1 VLAYVA
7 YWTGTTNLFIVP
19 ARQASKA
26 DKINSL
32 VSIPGLLKRLK
43 IRALLFFIYKLNKL
57 ICLPIKG
64 LHDINKKFDYS
75 DVLEAK

>member
-1 VLAYVA
+1 M
-7 YWTGTTNLFIVP
+7 F
-19 ARQASKA
+19 K
-26 DKINSL
+26 NSGS
-32 VSIPGLLKRLK
+32 VV
-43 IRALLFFIYKLNKL
+43 FIYKLNKL